1 MRTWM
6 TALFVSLP
14 AAAQA
19 MCLHGSGAGCCG
31 AHHGG
36 LLAGAAY
43 AVVATLGYWVL
54 LQAVKETSTCIK
66 RIGDVLGS
74 VLVIVGLLGLLCAV
88 TGHIKNS
95 LCQCCVGPGPHA
107 MMTEPGPAEGLG
119 EMPPGHPPVGGM
131 MPQSPGA
138 KKGGRPK

>member
-1 MRTWM
+1 M
-6 TALFVSLP
+6 AAVFVSLP

-19 MCLHGSGAGCCG
+19 MCLSGSGAGCC
-31 AHHGG
+31 AARHGG

-66 RIGDVLGS
+66 SIGDVLGS

-88 TGHIKNS
+88 TGHIRSS
-95 LCQCCVGPGPHA
+95 LGRCCGGPAPAA
-107 MMTEPGPAEGLG
+107 MMAAPNQGQAGKS
-119 EMPPGHPPVGGM
+119 
-131 MPQSPGA
+131 Q
-138 KKGGRPK
+138 

>member
-1 MRTWM
+1 M
-6 TALFVSLP
+6 TAAFVFLP

-19 MCLHGSGAGCCG
+19 MCMAGAGAGCCG
-31 AHHGG
+31 ACHGG
-36 LLAGAAY
+36 LIAGAAY

-88 TGHIKNS
+88 TGHVRNS
-95 LCQCCVGPGPHA
+95 LGKCCGRQPGGMMMPAPGQGPDTDMG
-107 MMTEPGPAEGLG
+107 M
-119 EMPPGHPPVGGM
+119 MPPGHPPVGE
-131 MPQSPGA
+131 MPAQKKAA
-138 KKGGRPK
+138 KSK